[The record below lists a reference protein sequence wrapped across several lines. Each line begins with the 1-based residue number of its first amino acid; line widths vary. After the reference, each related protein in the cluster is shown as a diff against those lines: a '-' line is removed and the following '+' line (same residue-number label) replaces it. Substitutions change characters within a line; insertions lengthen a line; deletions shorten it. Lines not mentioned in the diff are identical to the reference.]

1 MNPRPSASAL
11 LLAAALAAAA
21 GAGATAARAKSSD
34 RNQPM
39 YLDSDHQEGSVDG
52 AGVNVW
58 TGNVVVRQGTLD
70 IRAQRAE
77 LHQRNGDPV
86 RAVFTGKQVT
96 LKQEMDDG
104 TPVEMTADRV
114 DYDLTSE
121 TVTLIGNYTVKSP
134 RGSSNGQRL
143 VYNLQSGNI
152 QSGGDGSR
160 VRTVIQPR
168 SGGTQQPGNP
178 PAKNTPARD
187 AR

>member
-1 MNPRPSASAL
+1 MNRRPSASVL
-11 LLAAALAAAA
+11 LLAVALAAAA
-21 GAGATAARAKSSD
+21 VATPAWGKSTD

-39 YLDSDHQEGSVDG
+39 FLDSDRQEGSVDG
-52 AGVNVW
+52 NGVNVW

-77 LHQRNGDPV
+77 LHQRDGDPV
-86 RAVFTGKQVT
+86 RAVFTGSQAQ

-104 TPVEMTADRV
+104 TPVEMAADRI
-114 DYDLTSE
+114 DYDLVTE
-121 TVTLIGNYTVKSP
+121 TVTLTGNYTVKSP

-143 VYNLQSGNI
+143 VYNLRSGNI

-168 SGGTQQPGNP
+168 AAGTP
-178 PAKNTPARD
+178 PAEKETP
-187 AR
+187 

>member
-11 LLAAALAAAA
+11 VLAALLAAATGPGAAAA
-21 GAGATAARAKSSD
+21 WAKSSD

-52 AGVNVW
+52 SGVNVW

-77 LHQRNGDPV
+77 LHQRNGDPA
-86 RAVFTGKQVT
+86 RAVFTGKQVQ

-104 TPVEMTADRV
+104 TPIEMAADRV
-114 DYDLTSE
+114 DYDLTTE
-121 TVTLIGNYTVKSP
+121 TVTLTGNYTVKSP
-134 RGSSNGQRL
+134 RGSSTGQRL
-143 VYNLQSGNI
+143 VYNLNSGNI

-168 SGGTQQPGNP
+168 SANTPPPAKQPGN
-178 PAKNTPARD
+178 TP
-187 AR
+187 

>member
-1 MNPRPSASAL
+1 MNPRPPASTL
-11 LLAAALAAAA
+11 LLAGLLAVAA
-21 GAGATAARAKSSD
+21 GLLGATPAWAKSSD

-39 YLDSDHQEGSVDG
+39 YLDSDHQQGSVDG
-52 AGVNVW
+52 SSVNVW

-77 LHQRNGDPV
+77 LYQRNGDPA
-86 RAVFTGKQVT
+86 RAVFTGGQVI

-104 TPVEMTADRV
+104 TPIEMKADRV
-114 DYDLTSE
+114 DYDLTTE
-121 TVTLIGNYTVKSP
+121 TVTLTGNYSVKSP

-143 VYNLQSGNI
+143 VYNLSSGNI

-168 SGGTQQPGNP
+168 SAGTP
-178 PAKNTPARD
+178 PASTRPNQDSP
-187 AR
+187 